1 MNSCNI
7 LILNQKNQFLLQ
19 LRKKKKNIKS
29 PNHWGL
35 FGGSKKSNETYS
47 NCIIREVKE
56 ELNID
61 LKNITFLTKL
71 SYSFKSNKKI
81 HIKYFYFIKL
91 NEMQIKRI
99 KLNEGQKMKFFQ
111 YNQIFKLANIVVWD
125 IYSIMYFKKYYKKNN
140 AL

>member
-19 LRKKKKNIKS
+19 LRDKKKNIKS

-35 FGGSKKSNETYS
+35 FGGSKKNNETYS

-61 LKNITFLTKL
+61 LKNLTFLTKL

-91 NEMQIKRI
+91 NEMQIKKI

>member
-1 MNSCNI
+1 
-7 LILNQKNQFLLQ
+7 
-19 LRKKKKNIKS
+19 
-29 PNHWGL
+29 L
-35 FGGSKKSNETYS
+35 FGGSKKNNETYS

-61 LKNITFLTKL
+61 LKNLTFLTKL

-91 NEMQIKRI
+91 NEMQIKKI